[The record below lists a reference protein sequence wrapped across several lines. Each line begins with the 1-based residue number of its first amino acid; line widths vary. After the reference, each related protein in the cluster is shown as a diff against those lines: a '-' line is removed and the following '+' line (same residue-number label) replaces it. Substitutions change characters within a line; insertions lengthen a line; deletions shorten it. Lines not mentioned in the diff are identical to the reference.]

1 MSDTAFNKARTR
13 LCKPQVML
21 VHYAAPRENNSTDF
35 PWSAVVSGD
44 NRLPADDLE
53 IAILSEVTVHR
64 KQDSTVKKLQ
74 KTDRRSIRILF
85 ESRLEPTKTR
95 PSFLVSEKSLLK
107 NSADSPVDVL
117 SRGSRKK
124 KKLISPRNIPF
135 CSSCLRNGGKE
146 EGEEE
151 DEGEEDEEED
161 EEDGEEEEEV
171 GEKDDEEEMRSGG
184 S

>member
-117 SRGSRKK
+117 SRLVFKVKQKEIPWHNMRSEFFVSLSSSKNTCSICP
-124 KKLISPRNIPF
+124 LIVPYQ
-135 CSSCLRNGGKE
+135 
-146 EGEEE
+146 EEE
-151 DEGEEDEEED
+151 K
-161 EEDGEEEEEV
+161 
-171 GEKDDEEEMRSGG
+171 EKT
-184 S
+184 